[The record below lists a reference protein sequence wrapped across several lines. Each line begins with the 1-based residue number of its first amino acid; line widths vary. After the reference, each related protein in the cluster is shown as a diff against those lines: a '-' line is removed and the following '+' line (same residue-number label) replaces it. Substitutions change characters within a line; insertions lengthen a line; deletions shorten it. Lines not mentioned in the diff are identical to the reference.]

1 MVLVAVLAV
10 SCGDVPREGDKC
22 TERVCDY
29 AADGRI
35 LECMD
40 GHLRAFD
47 CNGGCRTDAAGDAYC
62 DPRGARAGD
71 TCPPELGLLST
82 CGAEHDRLLCFSGIW
97 QHLDECGIKEGDDFS
112 LCRTDAAGLD
122 ARCMSCTKTA
132 PALCR

>member
-1 MVLVAVLAV
+1 MRIEMVLVAVLVV

-47 CNGGCRTDAAGDAYC
+47 CNGGCRMDGSGAAFC
-62 DPRGARAGD
+62 DPRGATPGD
-71 TCPPELGLLST
+71 TCPPELGGKTLAL
-82 CGAEHDRLLCFSGIW
+82 AKLKKGIT
-97 QHLDECGIKEGDDFS
+97 S
-112 LCRTDAAGLD
+112 AGQELQVVVD
-122 ARCMSCTKTA
+122 GNTRSAVVVATPVYDPERKKVRS
-132 PALCR
+132 